1 MFQGHWTNGVEIP
14 GSEIPKWFNHQN
26 IGASVNLQVP
36 SDILFNKLMGI
47 VVCVVFVFRQHH
59 PFHQL
64 HIQHYGDMIGTH
76 ELRCFIGQYC
86 NLGIIFS
93 EEFGNIES
101 YHLWLQYFPSACFGA
116 DWKKKLNQGDANGF
130 SQIEVKFEHEGPGL
144 EITKCGA
151 HLVYKQDIEDL
162 NQTKAVPSNCTITPY
177 DDDRSVDSE
186 KDTN

>member
-1 MFQGHWTNGVEIP
+1 MPAPHN
-14 GSEIPKWFNHQN
+14 K
-26 IGASVNLQVP
+26 
-36 SDILFNKLMGI
+36 KLMTYLTPFFLKD
-47 VVCVVFVFRQHH
+47 VFIRS
-59 PFHQL
+59 
-64 HIQHYGDMIGTH
+64 IK
-76 ELRCFIGQYC
+76 ESNC